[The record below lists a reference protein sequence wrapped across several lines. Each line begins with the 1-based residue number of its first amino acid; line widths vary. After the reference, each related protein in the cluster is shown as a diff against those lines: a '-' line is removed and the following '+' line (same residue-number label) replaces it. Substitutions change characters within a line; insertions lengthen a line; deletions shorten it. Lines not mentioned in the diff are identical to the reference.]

1 MSLNRLCGLCK
12 YDPDDCWARKRRT
25 DFSCFRFTWKDLPE
39 ASKSEDAL
47 DYVSV
52 GYDDEILVEEREYT
66 PLKASQLAHF
76 VERELEYLGSRTK
89 KVFILS
95 VYDGIDADKVAA
107 EVGITK
113 EDVKTIVS
121 DVMLYFL
128 NFFRCIIAIGSPEIM
143 RRDAE
148 VLWRYWILRD
158 NRSKL
163 YKMMAR
169 PDLQLLL
176 RNTTVDPSAVRKFRD
191 TFVSSYVNNIK
202 FHDVLIKRFLAG
214 IRFLVYNTS
223 NLYSERVASFI
234 TLYKEVEDSMTQEV
248 WAESKLSKCYKSYK
262 YMDMIHAKYRV

>member
-1 MSLNRLCGLCK
+1 
-12 YDPDDCWARKRRT
+12 
-25 DFSCFRFTWKDLPE
+25 
-39 ASKSEDAL
+39 
-47 DYVSV
+47 
-52 GYDDEILVEEREYT
+52 
-66 PLKASQLAHF
+66 
-76 VERELEYLGSRTK
+76 
-89 KVFILS
+89 
-95 VYDGIDADKVAA
+95 
-107 EVGITK
+107 
-113 EDVKTIVS
+113 
-121 DVMLYFL
+121 
-128 NFFRCIIAIGSPEIM
+128 
-143 RRDAE
+143 
-148 VLWRYWILRD
+148 
-158 NRSKL
+158 
-163 YKMMAR
+163 MAR